1 MWFTRMS
8 PQLRLQAFCVRSV
21 IQRHEME
28 WEEVSSQTF
37 WNSPML
43 IIPVTCRFY
52 VENICSAWKVNE
64 KYFNTVWPILMYRSH
79 TTYLY
84 TQNKD
89 NISILK
95 YKLWEKLRV
104 RISGKRMRM
113 VGRGLSLF
121 TFHFYCLNDLK
132 ITMLYL
138 VRNFLLF
145 SLLLIYF

>member
-1 MWFTRMS
+1 MKWNEKKYQAKFFEIVPCSLFQLHAGSMWKTYA
-8 PQLRLQAFCVRSV
+8 L
-21 IQRHEME
+21 HEK
-28 WEEVSSQTF
+28 
-37 WNSPML
+37 L
-43 IIPVTCRFY
+43 
-52 VENICSAWKVNE
+52 NE